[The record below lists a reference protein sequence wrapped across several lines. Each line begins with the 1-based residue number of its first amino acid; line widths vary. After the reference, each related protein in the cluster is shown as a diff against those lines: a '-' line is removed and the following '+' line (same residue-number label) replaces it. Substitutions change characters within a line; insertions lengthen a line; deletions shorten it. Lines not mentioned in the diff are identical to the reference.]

1 MEKENFSVKK
11 KKGKEKM
18 RKELWICIFVILCII
33 IINMLVENYT
43 DYAVKLMD
51 DKLDIL
57 EKSIKEDEI
66 NRKNVKDNLEEAINS
81 WKNVYERLAYFI
93 EHDELEKVET
103 ELTELKANIEQENY
117 EEVVP
122 NIEKGIFILNHIRE
136 KFRPNLKNV
145 F

>member
-1 MEKENFSVKK
+1 
-11 KKGKEKM
+11 M

-136 KFRPNLKNV
+136 KFRLNLKNV

>member
-1 MEKENFSVKK
+1 
-11 KKGKEKM
+11 
-18 RKELWICIFVILCII
+18 
-33 IINMLVENYT
+33 MLVENYT

-136 KFRPNLKNV
+136 KFRLNLKNV